1 MFFKVNF
8 RYDEPYLPTPRCRK
22 LRHRE
27 AQSSV
32 EVDVPCIPKA
42 QAHPVFRVS
51 DYDMH
56 QSGIVKNTIYQYNG
70 KLWKVTLKD
79 NLCCGAPHE
88 PATAVELQDIFDRYH
103 YHEQCGHLDPLEIES
118 DRAAQHAEQY
128 LLIDGELYRPC
139 GEPMYNITTFGLG
152 HNHGGTGFFVE
163 YHYNPNI
170 PNRNYF
176 NALQRKEAIDYAVQV
191 AQNRGDTESVPHLLN
206 TQYNIEVLDP
216 MAVHRDPM
224 KDHGEGDSFL
234 NMLDGLCAASNSTGE
249 AAALVMCVSTAEIKK
264 KGE

>member
-1 MFFKVNF
+1 MRPDRRRRFAHGIAVRVRARERARGKH
-8 RYDEPYLPTPRCRK
+8 RHGQGGRHLRRGQHRRATGRGRHRPGPRRDHPPSPGGQGREGYRAAGELRGRQRAD
-22 LRHRE
+22 LRHHLEGSAIGRPGE
-27 AQSSV
+27 SAHR
-32 EVDVPCIPKA
+32 VDG
-42 QAHPVFRVS
+42 QRGRLRRV
-51 DYDMH
+51 
-56 QSGIVKNTIYQYNG
+56 
-70 KLWKVTLKD
+70 L
-79 NLCCGAPHE
+79 
-88 PATAVELQDIFDRYH
+88 
-103 YHEQCGHLDPLEIES
+103 HLLRS
-118 DRAAQHAEQY
+118 R
-128 LLIDGELYRPC
+128 
-139 GEPMYNITTFGLG
+139 

-216 MAVHRDPM
+216 TAVHRDPM